1 MSCQFYVLQ
10 SRSGNRYM
18 CVGARVQI
26 YKEKKQQDRNLKVS
40 PLTTTMNYINHD
52 HHK

>member
-26 YKEKKQQDRNLKVS
+26 YKEKK
-40 PLTTTMNYINHD
+40 TTGPESKSKSLNYHYEL
-52 HHK
+52 H